1 MKKSLSI
8 ILSVMWAFTVGCN
21 REGREMLQDDGQVEF
36 SIMMGTKAG
45 SPGDVTYRAL
55 LLDRNSLLY
64 TGFNGSY
71 RQKDA
76 KEWMTPCQVNNT
88 TGEWIADDSQYGL
101 RTSQNNPY
109 YLLMVSP
116 AIAPNW
122 VYPDPPATAEK
133 KGYHLTRSGSGISF
147 SKPVLV
153 NVNGN
158 HLNRKY
164 NYEFPQDNL
173 LIDHRAKVTVQ
184 MVCGDDLTSVHIK
197 KIEFKDIYEDAKFN
211 LATDSIEFMTVDAVG
226 QVLHSDADPVMD
238 LMHGDAPT
246 TVVTDFYLFA
256 LNYLAR
262 DDEYHYVYS
271 IPRLLITMADDS
283 RVSVPFYHVL
293 KSQYSYTY
301 TLTINSAFVKFDAT
315 AEPWTEYGA
324 VDHEIEQPYSGTFTI
339 TPASDW
345 LDGGSDSGTID

>member
-1 MKKSLSI
+1 
-8 ILSVMWAFTVGCN
+8 MWAFTVGCS
-21 REGREMLQDDGQVEF
+21 REGRDVSSDDGQVEF
-36 SIMMGTKAG
+36 QIMMGTKAG

-71 RQKDA
+71 RQKEA
-76 KEWMTPCQVNNT
+76 KDWMTPCQVNNS
-88 TGEWIADDSQYGL
+88 TGVWMADGSQYGL
-101 RTSQNNPY
+101 RTPDNKQY
-109 YLLMVSP
+109 YLLVASP
-116 AIAPNW
+116 AVAPDW
-122 VYPDPPATAEK
+122 SYPDGPVTK
-133 KGYHLTRSGSGISF
+133 TKYGYSLTRTGTGISF
-147 SKPVLV
+147 SKPVAV
-153 NVNGN
+153 SVQGN
-158 HLNRKY
+158 YLNRKY
-164 NYEFPQDNL
+164 VFEFPADNE

-211 LATDSIEFMTVDAVG
+211 LATDSIEFMTADAVG

-238 LMHGDAPT
+238 LIHGDAPT

-256 LNYLAR
+256 LNYVAR
-262 DDEYHYVYS
+262 DAEYHYVYT

-301 TLTINSAFVKFDAT
+301 TLTINSAFVKFDTT

-324 VDHEIEQPYSGTFTI
+324 VDHELEQPYSGTFTI

-345 LDGGSDSGTID
+345 LDGGNDSGTID